1 MKPNI
6 FTRTTLLIFLIFNF
20 LSCKNENKTSSQN
33 QKTFFKTSLAQW
45 SIHNSIRKDGVS
57 PYEFAKI
64 AHDLGF
70 EGLEYVNAL
79 YSDVTESEDKSSA
92 SKSYRNKF
100 TAISLCNSGGTLTG
114 ITNDLGFEN
123 IYSEQIKY
131 QANENDVFIGISGS
145 GTSKNII
152 KGLKCANRMGLK
164 TILITRNDS
173 PEIINELNLLLTIK
187 GDSNFPGQTGK
198 NNNNFHFEDVIIK
211 LSHIACGLLKMH
223 VQGS

>member
-1 MKPNI
+1 MNHLIDLYKKESSNVFNNI
-6 FTRTTLLIFLIFNF
+6 ST
-20 LSCKNENKTSSQN
+20 
-33 QKTFFKTSLAQW
+33 
-45 SIHNSIRKDGVS
+45 NSISEFVNLIINAYEEERKIFICANGGGASAVENFVVDMNMHPFV
-57 PYEFAKI
+57 
-64 AHDLGF
+64 
-70 EGLEYVNAL
+70 
-79 YSDVTESEDKSSA
+79 SEDKSSA